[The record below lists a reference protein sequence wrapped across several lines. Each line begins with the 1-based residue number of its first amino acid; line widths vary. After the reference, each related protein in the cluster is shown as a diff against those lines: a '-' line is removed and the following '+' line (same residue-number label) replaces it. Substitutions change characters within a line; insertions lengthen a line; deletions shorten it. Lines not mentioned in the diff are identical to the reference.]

1 MEKEKRKINTG
12 LILTINIILLIIS
25 FFVYKYIFEVEKLK
39 KTYAEETAQFI
50 ENNENPVFKIGQI
63 ILYSS
68 ANAIDNSNGDLK
80 DIDISQFTDME
91 IYIDNLVKSE
101 EITAENT
108 INEMYIN
115 NIKIES
121 QSDKGEKIFN
131 YKNPQ
136 NCGKYVE
143 LSNWEADGILFNITR
158 TNEENKTANYDH
170 NIFYTDC
177 SNPISLGYINKNIL
191 KGCEVSK
198 EVGTITFD
206 GTILK
211 SGLAGVNNSAVI
223 GTAGNSLVKTLFE
236 KLERS
241 AGRTVTHNRTHNQT
255 LHKAISILQ
264 GKCCSR
270 GATCIC
276 SHFRASTKGSA
287 V

>member
-1 MEKEKRKINTG
+1 MKKRKINTT
-12 LILTINIILLIIS
+12 LVLTIDIILLVLSI
-25 FFVYKYIFEVEKLK
+25 FTYRYIFSVESLK
-39 KTYAEETAQFI
+39 KSYAEETTKFI

-91 IYIDNLVKSE
+91 IYIDNKVKSE

-121 QSDKGEKIFN
+121 KSSESEKIFN

-136 NCGKYVE
+136 NCGKYVD

-158 TNEENKTANYDH
+158 TNDEDKEANYDH

-191 KGCEVSK
+191 TGCEVSK
-198 EVGTITFD
+198 EVGTVAFD

-211 SGLAGVNNSAVI
+211 SAGIDVKDLKTNISFSINITNNYNEKFVC
-223 GTAGNSLVKTLFE
+223 NLSLDVD
-236 KLERS
+236 LES
-241 AGRTVTHNRTHNQT
+241 EEEGIYSGYLIKMLNPEGDKYNFIKVQ
-255 LHKAISILQ
+255 
-264 GKCCSR
+264 
-270 GATCIC
+270 
-276 SHFRASTKGSA
+276 
-287 V
+287 

>member
-1 MEKEKRKINTG
+1 MKKRKINTTMV
-12 LILTINIILLIIS
+12 LTIDIILLVLSI
-25 FFVYKYIFEVEKLK
+25 FTYRYIFSVESLK
-39 KTYAEETAQFI
+39 KNYAEETTKFI

-91 IYIDNLVKSE
+91 IYIDNKVKSE

-121 QSDKGEKIFN
+121 KSNETEKIFN

-136 NCGKYVE
+136 NCGKYVD

-158 TNEENKTANYDH
+158 TNDEDKEANYDH

-191 KGCEVSK
+191 TGCEVSK
-198 EVGTITFD
+198 EVGTVAFD
-206 GTILK
+206 GTMLK
-211 SGLAGVNNSAVI
+211 SAGIDVKDLKTNISFSINITNNYNEKFVC
-223 GTAGNSLVKTLFE
+223 NLSLDVD
-236 KLERS
+236 LES
-241 AGRTVTHNRTHNQT
+241 EEEGIYSGYLIKMLNPEGDKYNFIKVQ
-255 LHKAISILQ
+255 
-264 GKCCSR
+264 
-270 GATCIC
+270 
-276 SHFRASTKGSA
+276 
-287 V
+287 